1 MSTTGADTPSVSRA
15 GTTQPESTVPSSP
28 LTPAEVN
35 VPTEQLKEEMS
46 DSEDVEG
53 MDSKAKALMHLL
65 RTSSV
70 SYQLRQI
77 HQMELI

>member
-1 MSTTGADTPSVSRA
+1 MSTTGADTPSDSRA

-46 DSEDVEG
+46 DSENVEG

-65 RTSSV
+65 KTSSV
-70 SYQLRQI
+70 SHHLRQVHRI
-77 HQMELI
+77 KII